1 VDGPGRSGGPAA
13 CPAGRVIEPRR
24 SVRVDGPLAPLP
36 GVVYSGSIENE
47 EATKVSRV
55 IKRVSYGGVA
65 VAVLCGVAACASGPS
80 QTDAQAQADK
90 VMAERVEAA
99 LNADKSL
106 FAKHI
111 TAHADNGVVRLTGYV
126 WETTDFEEAVFVAQ
140 GVPGVTK
147 VVNDLELNR
156 NGNDAGPVSY

>member
-1 VDGPGRSGGPAA
+1 MESRAGLHGRPGPRPAA
-13 CPAGRVIEPRR
+13 QVWYTAHRR
-24 SVRVDGPLAPLP
+24 
-36 GVVYSGSIENE
+36 NE

-55 IKRVSYGGVA
+55 IKRVSYAGVA
-65 VAVLCGVAACASGPS
+65 VALLCGVAACASGPAKSDS
-80 QTDAQAQADK
+80 QEQADK

-99 LNADKSL
+99 LNADKAL

-126 WETTDFEEAVFVAQ
+126 WEANDFEEATYIASN
-140 GVPGVTK
+140 VPGVTK

-156 NGNDAGPVSY
+156 NGNDNGPIAR

>member
-1 VDGPGRSGGPAA
+1 VPY
-13 CPAGRVIEPRR
+13 AGI
-24 SVRVDGPLAPLP
+24 
-36 GVVYSGSIENE
+36 
-47 EATKVSRV
+47 
-55 IKRVSYGGVA
+55 A
-65 VAVLCGVAACASGPS
+65 VAVLSGVAACASGPS
-80 QTDAQAQADK
+80 KNDAQAQADK

-126 WETTDFEEAVFVAQ
+126 WEPTDFDEAVFVAQ
-140 GVPGVTK
+140 GVPGVTH

-156 NGNDAGPVSY
+156 NGNDNGPVAR

>member
-1 VDGPGRSGGPAA
+1 M
-13 CPAGRVIEPRR
+13 
-24 SVRVDGPLAPLP
+24 
-36 GVVYSGSIENE
+36 
-47 EATKVSRV
+47 SRL
-55 IKRVSYGGVA
+55 IKRVPYAGVA
-65 VAVLCGVAACASGPS
+65 VAVLCGVAACVSGPPK
-80 QTDAQAQADK
+80 TDSQAQADK

-99 LNADKSL
+99 LNADRSL

-126 WETTDFEEAVFVAQ
+126 WEASDFEEAVYIAQ

-156 NGNDAGPVSY
+156 NGNDAGPIAR

>member
-1 VDGPGRSGGPAA
+1 V
-13 CPAGRVIEPRR
+13 
-24 SVRVDGPLAPLP
+24 L
-36 GVVYSGSIENE
+36 
-47 EATKVSRV
+47 RV
-55 IKRVSYGGVA
+55 IKRVAYTGVA
-65 VAVLCGVAACASGPS
+65 VAVLCSVAACASGPPK
-80 QTDAQAQADK
+80 TDAQEQADK

-126 WETTDFEEAVFVAQ
+126 WEATDFEEANYVASN
-140 GVPGVTK
+140 VPGVTK

-156 NGNDAGPVSY
+156 NGNDNGPIAR

>member
-1 VDGPGRSGGPAA
+1 M
-13 CPAGRVIEPRR
+13 
-24 SVRVDGPLAPLP
+24 
-36 GVVYSGSIENE
+36 
-47 EATKVSRV
+47 SRV
-55 IKRVSYGGVA
+55 IKRVPYAGIA
-65 VAVLCGVAACASGPS
+65 VAVLSGVAACASGPS
-80 QTDAQAQADK
+80 KNDAQAQADK

-126 WETTDFEEAVFVAQ
+126 WEPTDFDEAVFVAQ
-140 GVPGVTK
+140 GVPGVTH

-156 NGNDAGPVSY
+156 NGNEASPATR

>member
-1 VDGPGRSGGPAA
+1 MDR
-13 CPAGRVIEPRR
+13 
-24 SVRVDGPLAPLP
+24 
-36 GVVYSGSIENE
+36 NE

-55 IKRVSYGGVA
+55 IKRIPYAA
-65 VAVLCGVAACASGPS
+65 VAVTVLCGLAACVSGAPKTDS
-80 QTDAQAQADK
+80 QVQADK

-99 LNADKSL
+99 LAADRSL

-126 WETTDFEEAVFVAQ
+126 WEANDFEEATYIASN
-140 GVPGVTK
+140 VPGVTK

-156 NGNDAGPVSY
+156 NGNDNGPVAR

>member
-1 VDGPGRSGGPAA
+1 M
-13 CPAGRVIEPRR
+13 
-24 SVRVDGPLAPLP
+24 
-36 GVVYSGSIENE
+36 
-47 EATKVSRV
+47 SRV
-55 IKRVSYGGVA
+55 IKRVPYAGIA
-65 VAVLCGVAACASGPS
+65 VAVLCGVAACASGPAKTDS
-80 QTDAQAQADK
+80 QVQADK
-90 VMAERVEAA
+90 VTAERVEAA

-126 WETTDFEEAVFVAQ
+126 WEPTDFDEAVFVAQ

-156 NGNDAGPVSY
+156 NGNDNGPIAR